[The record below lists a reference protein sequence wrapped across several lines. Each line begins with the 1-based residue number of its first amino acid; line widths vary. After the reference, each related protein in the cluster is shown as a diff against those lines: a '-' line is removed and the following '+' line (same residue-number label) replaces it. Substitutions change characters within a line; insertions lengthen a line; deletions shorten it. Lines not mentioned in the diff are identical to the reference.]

1 MLAGRA
7 AGAIVHDI
15 ITWIAVIIISRMRL
29 IARCLV
35 LAFSIQYYLTLAV
48 VVAINLA
55 NRLIAWLKG

>member
-1 MLAGRA
+1 MAGSA
-7 AGAIVHDI
+7 AAAIVHDI
-15 ITWIAVIIISRMRL
+15 ITWIAVIIISQMGL

-48 VVAINLA
+48 VFGINLA